1 MNCRP
6 GDIAVTTHPTLTTL
20 VAVMYAAP
28 VDDFIL
34 PDGHKALRQ
43 TAGPAWVCEAMGSL
57 FPVLAWEK
65 GISRPALR
73 RYAVIADRGGERWAR
88 APRGSLS
95 HGHARIGP
103 PHCGQPLS
111 LGSVRESA

>member
-65 GISRPALR
+65 GVSRPALR
-73 RYAVIADRGGERWAR
+73 RYAVIADRWLRPIRGDGLTDDTPADVERPQTVEA
-88 APRGSLS
+88 
-95 HGHARIGP
+95 
-103 PHCGQPLS
+103 
-111 LGSVRESA
+111 